1 MRLRY
6 CFARRDSCSDF
17 LFARRTLLPES
28 LQRKKRENVGSS
40 AIRRSAAIGRWSIS
54 AMKPIARLRAVRGRR
69 LPTGAYKTPRPRPP
83 TPRAA
88 RIAIEVSRGALEF
101 RERQVTGDDSSAATG
116 KIWPISDRFAS
127 PNQPFSETN
136 PGPSASG
143 NSRRQAA
150 RFGRPLER
158 RHQPSGGLGDR
169 SPLRG
174 ALCHQDNFPS
184 PHFSCT
190 SIAQRHGF
198 NPPATH
204 NDALCKLSPIATA
217 VHIFI
222 PRPHVQHAV
231 RIRAEERVAVGEY
244 FLSHGRR
251 SLRLM
256 QPQIER

>member
-1 MRLRY
+1 MRASVAPPIPVVWRLCGACSNTVNFRY
-6 CFARRDSCSDF
+6 
-17 LFARRTLLPES
+17 
-28 LQRKKRENVGSS
+28 
-40 AIRRSAAIGRWSIS
+40 
-54 AMKPIARLRAVRGRR
+54 
-69 LPTGAYKTPRPRPP
+69 
-83 TPRAA
+83 
-88 RIAIEVSRGALEF
+88 
-101 RERQVTGDDSSAATG
+101 
-116 KIWPISDRFAS
+116 WPISDRFAS
-127 PNQPFSETN
+127 PNPPFSKTN

-150 RFGRPLER
+150 RFGRPLEL
-158 RHQPSGGLGDR
+158 RHQPSGVFGHR

-204 NDALCKLSPIATA
+204 NDALSKLSPIATA

-222 PRPHVQHAV
+222 PRPNVQHAV

-251 SLRLM
+251 SLRLV